1 MALGVVNGGLG
12 LKLARESDGYIIAYG
27 VVSGLVFLAY
37 FGFKA
42 CSFFRAPKASIGGAG
57 PKRENSR
64 DARRPYP

>member
-1 MALGVVNGGLG
+1 MVLGVVNGGLG

-42 CSFFRAPKASIGGAG
+42 CSFFRAPKTHIGGAG

-64 DARRPYP
+64 DAQRPYP